1 MPAETSPVVPGMR
14 VPVAGHNEEL
24 PAPSGITPRLHE
36 RAFDILAGQIA
47 SGALATGERLL
58 ESRVAERF
66 GISRAPARQALTRLE
81 HLGLVRRAEGHGFV
95 VEPLSGA
102 LPAVVAA
109 EPPGDAPV
117 RLSLEPAAE
126 RIYRGVETEV
136 VMRTAFGAWR
146 VVENHL
152 AAHYGVSRTVAREV
166 LSRLHQRGIVKKDA
180 RLHWHAPALT
190 PAYVAELFEMRA
202 LLEPAAL
209 LKAYPRLPPDLVP
222 AMRARLRE
230 ALLQPD
236 ARDGQKLGELEE
248 NLHVTLLGHC
258 GNATLME
265 ALASCQTLLV
275 ALTFLY
281 GWAPRSHADEPFL
294 AEHLAVLEHLA
305 EGRPEAAAEAL
316 RDHLKGSFGR
326 ALERLD
332 RMRRELAP
340 GPLPYLV
347 AL

>member
-1 MPAETSPVVPGMR
+1 MQAERSPVVHPS
-14 VPVAGHNEEL
+14 AGARGGEQ

-36 RAFDILAGQIA
+36 RAFDILAAQIA
-47 SGALATGERLL
+47 SGALAAGERLL

-81 HLGLVRRAEGHGFV
+81 RLGLVRRAEGHGFV
-95 VEPLSGA
+95 VLPLSGA
-102 LPAVVAA
+102 VPAAVVAG
-109 EPPGDAPV
+109 PVGDAPV
-117 RLSLEPAAE
+117 RLSPEPAAE
-126 RIYRGVETEV
+126 RIYRIVETEV

-166 LSRLHQRGIVKKDA
+166 LSRLNRRGVVKKDA

-209 LKAYPRLPPDLVP
+209 LKAVPRLPVDLVP
-222 AMRARLRE
+222 AMRARLADAIARPE
-230 ALLQPD
+230 
-236 ARDGQKLGELEE
+236 ARDGDRLGVLEE
-248 NLHVTLLGHC
+248 DLHVILLGHC

-265 ALASCQTLLV
+265 ALGTCQTLLV

-281 GWAPRSHADEPFL
+281 GWAPRFHADEPFL
-294 AEHLAVLEHLA
+294 AEHLAVVDHLA
-305 EGRPEAAAEAL
+305 GGRPEAAAGAL

-332 RMRRELAP
+332 RMRREFAP